1 MHICMCQYCSTQTN
15 SSPEGDREVVAFT
28 PFQYKQ
34 HIKKLKSSIE
44 PNAIPN
50 IPVLAS
56 GSECPQILLA
66 QIFPKDYSQLPQII
80 FSTPW
85 GVNSTALKPYS
96 GSKNLP
102 HKTLE

>member
-1 MHICMCQYCSTQTN
+1 MCQHCSTQTN
-15 SSPEGDREVVAFT
+15 SSPEGDREVVEFT

-34 HIKKLKSSIE
+34 HIEKLKPSIE

-50 IPVLAS
+50 FPVLAS

-66 QIFPKDYSQLPQII
+66 QIFPKDYSQLPRIM

-85 GVNSTALKPYS
+85 GVN
-96 GSKNLP
+96 
-102 HKTLE
+102 